1 MAVTQTETVEVIEL
15 NELNAP
21 THTDAN
27 EIGDGGPAGVL
38 LTSQCPRCL
47 GSDPMTQKNLGDY
60 TGEHHCII
68 RLVAF
73 I

>member
-27 EIGDGGPAGVL
+27 EMWDGGPAGVL
-38 LTSQCPRCL
+38 LTSQCPCCL
-47 GSDPMTQKNLGDY
+47 GFDPMTQTNLGDY
-60 TGEHHCII
+60 TREHRRII
-68 RLVAF
+68 RPVTF